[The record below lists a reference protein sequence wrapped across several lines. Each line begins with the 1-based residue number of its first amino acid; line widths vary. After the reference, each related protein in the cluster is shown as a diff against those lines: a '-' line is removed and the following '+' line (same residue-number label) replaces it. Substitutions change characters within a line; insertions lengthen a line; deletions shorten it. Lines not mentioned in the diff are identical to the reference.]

1 MDTGSSAVTAPPPFE
16 LVLVSYRSRSHVEG
30 LLAGLPD
37 DLPVAVMDNSGNVDD
52 IRSLVEARPAGRY
65 LDSGGVGYS
74 RAANLGAR
82 TSSYEHLV
90 FGNPDTRPE
99 LHVLTTLVA
108 DLVADPSC
116 ASSAA
121 NLLDKDGRAEVGV
134 GGWEP
139 SVSRALVHAVGL
151 HLLRPSAGL
160 FARLSPGQQADVDWT
175 TGACMAV
182 RRDTFLAL
190 GGFDESF
197 YVYSEDVAFGRRVR
211 EAGLH
216 QKLHTDL
223 VVPHGAGSSGAPSLE
238 MLRLRGASMGEYVF
252 KHNAPA
258 RAAAIVL
265 VLVLGYAVRALHQRL
280 VVKDAQRAAEHVAY
294 VRGLVTRRAW
304 VGGQEVVR
312 SRRAAPAAGG
322 RGAPVP
328 VRDDRG

>member
-16 LVLVSYRSRSHVEG
+16 LVLVSYCSRHHVEA
-30 LLAGLPD
+30 LLAGLPE
-37 DLPVAVMDNSGNVDD
+37 DLPVAVMDNSGDVDD
-52 IRSLVEARPAGRY
+52 IRALVEARPAGRY

-99 LHVLTTLVA
+99 LAVLTTLVA
-108 DLVADPSC
+108 DLVADPTC

-121 NLLDKDGRAEVGV
+121 NLTDKDGRAEVGV

-139 SVSRALVHAVGL
+139 SVPRAFAHAVGL
-151 HLLRPSAGL
+151 HLLLPSTGL
-160 FARLSPGQQADVDWT
+160 FARLAPGQRAELDWT

-182 RRDTFLAL
+182 RRDTFLEL

-197 YVYSEDVAFGRRVR
+197 YVYSEDVAFGRRLR

-216 QKLHTDL
+216 QRLRTEL

-238 MLRLRGASMGEYVF
+238 MLRLRGASMSEYVF
-252 KHNAPA
+252 THNGPA
-258 RAAAIVL
+258 RATAIVL
-265 VLVLGYAVRALHQRL
+265 LLVLGYAARALQQRFA
-280 VVKDAQRAAEHVAY
+280 VKDAGRAREHWAY

-312 SRRAAPAAGG
+312 SRRP
-322 RGAPVP
+322 RGASSTAATPVP
-328 VRDDRG
+328 ARDRRG